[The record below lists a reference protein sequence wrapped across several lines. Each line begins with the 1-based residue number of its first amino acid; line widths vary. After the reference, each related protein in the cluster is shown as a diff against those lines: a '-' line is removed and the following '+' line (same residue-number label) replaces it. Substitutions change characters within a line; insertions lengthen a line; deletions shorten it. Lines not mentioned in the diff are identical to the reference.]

1 MGKGMGITKKNSYEE
16 YMQHTMYINY
26 IYHYP
31 KEVIIINKL

>member
-16 YMQHTMYINY
+16 YMQHTMYIN
-26 IYHYP
+26 HYP